1 MIDNDKLAKAA
12 VEMTKTAP
20 AQRLLQD
27 AFIAG
32 ARWAFDELDP
42 LCNQGAEMIEDQQ
55 AELEKTRAMLGEC
68 LDIFME
74 IQGVD
79 IGHKIENGAF
89 VLPLDVRAK
98 MSDIF
103 SSEIAK
109 SLSQVT

>member
-1 MIDNDKLAKAA
+1 MIDNDKLSKAA

-42 LCNQGAEMIEDQQ
+42 LCNKGAEMIEDQQ
-55 AELEKTRAMLGEC
+55 AELKKTRAMLSEC
-68 LDIFME
+68 LDVLRE

-79 IGHKIENGAF
+79 VFEKLENGEF
-89 VLPLDVRAK
+89 FLPLELREK
-98 MSDIF
+98 MVYIF
-103 SSEIAK
+103 ST
-109 SLSQVT
+109 SLSRTK